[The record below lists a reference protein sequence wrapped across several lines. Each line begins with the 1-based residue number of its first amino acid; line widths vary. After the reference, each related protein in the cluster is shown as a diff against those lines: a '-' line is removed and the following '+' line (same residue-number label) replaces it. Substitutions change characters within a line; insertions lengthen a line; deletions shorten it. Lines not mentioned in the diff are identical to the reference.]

1 MELTAYTLSRGDPDF
16 LHQVA
21 VDAYGA
27 QHSGGPTRNITTVYA
42 LVGFCLAVEHG
53 YTGRQVQR
61 AHMVLAKR
69 KTDWPRLEPP
79 ATPGALT
86 VQDVLRAE
94 RGEARDEM
102 LMQWARS
109 VWAAWPE
116 AGREWIRGVAR
127 GLLAAR

>member
-1 MELTAYTLSRGDPDF
+1 MELTAYTLSKGDPDF
-16 LHQVA
+16 LHQVT

-27 QHSGGPTRNITTVYA
+27 QHPGGPTRNITTVYA
-42 LVGFCLAVEHG
+42 LVGLCLAIEHG

-61 AHMVLAKR
+61 AHMALAKR
-69 KTDWPRLEPP
+69 RTDWPRLEPP
-79 ATPGALT
+79 AMPGALT

-94 RGEARDEM
+94 PGEERDKK
-102 LMQWARS
+102 LMEWARS

-116 AGREWIRGVAR
+116 GAREWIRGTAQ